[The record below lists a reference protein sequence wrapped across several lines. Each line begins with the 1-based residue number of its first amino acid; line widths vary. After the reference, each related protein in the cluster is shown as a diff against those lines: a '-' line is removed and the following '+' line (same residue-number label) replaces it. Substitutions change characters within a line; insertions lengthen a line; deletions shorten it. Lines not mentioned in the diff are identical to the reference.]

1 MDVFADWKSRIEGDL
16 AATEQNLQQKQQM
29 LARLQQAHDQVWEVI
44 NSGSTSSAGIPWE
57 FAHGLSILEGVL
69 DGKPLPTTEAELPT
83 RVMDDGT
90 LLGCRKWELLDPGWG
105 ESLVA
110 WFEHLAN
117 RAPWASQPAALTLP
131 DQVSFNIA
139 GDWGSGDYIAGK
151 VAAAMTKQPADY
163 TIHLG
168 DVYYAGASP
177 DESRDFANWPAGGR
191 GQFTL
196 NSNHEM
202 YSGAFGYFQE
212 LGLRFPLQQGT
223 SYFSLRNA
231 NWLILGLDTAY
242 WSDKYKLYMDGALG
256 DAQAAWLKATASGW
270 QGKIMLLSHHQGYSI
285 DGSATTPLYDEV
297 TAALG
302 RAPDYWYW
310 GHLHNVICYQPR
322 NGMLGRCVGHG
333 AIPYGPASI
342 LDGKPQ
348 VAWAETRSADDSQYP
363 QRVLNGFIRLELNG
377 MALTETLYDEN
388 GQRRWP
394 LP

>member
-1 MDVFADWKSRIEGDL
+1 MDVFADWKSRIESDL

-231 NWLILGLDTAY
+231 NWLIFGLDTAY

-256 DAQAAWLKATASGW
+256 DAQAAWLKTTASGW

-285 DGSATTPLYDEV
+285 DGSATTPLYGEV

>member
-1 MDVFADWKSRIEGDL
+1 MDVFADWKSRIESDL

-90 LLGCRKWELLDPGWG
+90 LLGCRKWELLDPLWG

-151 VAAAMTKQPADY
+151 VAAAMAKQPADY

-168 DVYYAGASP
+168 DVYYAGSSP

-256 DAQAAWLKATASGW
+256 DAQAAWLKNMAAGW
-270 QGKIMLLSHHQGYSI
+270 QGKILLLSHHQGYSI

>member
-1 MDVFADWKSRIEGDL
+1 MDVFADWKSRIESDL

-90 LLGCRKWELLDPGWG
+90 LLGCRKWELLDPLWG

-151 VAAAMTKQPADY
+151 VAAAMAKQPADY

-168 DVYYAGASP
+168 DVYYAGSSP

-223 SYFSLRNA
+223 SYFSLCNA

-256 DAQAAWLKATASGW
+256 DAQAAWLKNMAAGW
-270 QGKIMLLSHHQGYSI
+270 QGKILLLSHHQGYSI